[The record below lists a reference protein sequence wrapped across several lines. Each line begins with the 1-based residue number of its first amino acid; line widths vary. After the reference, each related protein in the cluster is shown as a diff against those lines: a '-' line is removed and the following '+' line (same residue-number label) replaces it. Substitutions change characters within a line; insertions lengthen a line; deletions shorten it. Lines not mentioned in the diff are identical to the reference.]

1 MNTHGFWDLLLW
13 SFWIFIWISAIFAWF
28 RCLFDLFSDHT
39 LTGWAKAGWAALLIF
54 LPWIGALIYLVV
66 RGRSMASAIEAA
78 QEKYIRSVAGPGAS
92 PAEQI
97 VHAKSLL
104 DSGAISQAEFES
116 LKAKAL
122 A

>member
-66 RGRSMASAIEAA
+66 RGRSMAERQVAAASAIEAA
-78 QEKYIRSVAGPGAS
+78 QEKYIRSVAGPGGS
-92 PAEQI
+92 
-97 VHAKSLL
+97 S
-104 DSGAISQAEFES
+104 SM
-116 LKAKAL
+116 
-122 A
+122 